1 MQLTFLH
8 PVSIFW
14 QWVWRGRG
22 IRGDHR
28 AKCSFMFRKVSG
40 ISLHLHPR
48 PWNREF
54 KKQPLWGCCLFWL
67 SGFFNDWLAG
77 KKNHWAPSR
86 HRSLPFTHLQPR
98 NPWLQKGTEAKRG
111 LRRPWKEL
119 QEKKRKKEKK
129 KKKRT
134 NWSRFDE
141 DNDGKEGKKKRI
153 KQDGFISTNGFC
165 PQRVFSCST
174 F

>member
-67 SGFFNDWLAG
+67 SGFCNDWLAG
-77 KKNHWAPSR
+77 KKPTELLPAIGVFHLLTSNPATRDFRKEQKPR
-86 HRSLPFTHLQPR
+86 EGYGDLERSC
-98 NPWLQKGTEAKRG
+98 KK
-111 LRRPWKEL
+111 
-119 QEKKRKKEKK
+119 KKRKKEKK

-141 DNDGKEGKKKRI
+141 DNDGKEGKKKKNKTRWI
-153 KQDGFISTNGFC
+153 HLN
-165 PQRVFSCST
+165 
-174 F
+174 